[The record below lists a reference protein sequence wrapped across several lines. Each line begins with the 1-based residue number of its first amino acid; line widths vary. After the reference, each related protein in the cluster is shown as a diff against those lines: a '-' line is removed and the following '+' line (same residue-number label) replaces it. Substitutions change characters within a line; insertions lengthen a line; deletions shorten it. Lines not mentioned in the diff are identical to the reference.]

1 MRRCEWAKNELYIAY
16 HDHEW
21 GVPVHNDRDLFEFL
35 ILEGISGVELGDHS
49 QEAGQLPRRPG

>member
-21 GVPVHNDRDLFEFL
+21 GVPVHNDRDLFNFL
-35 ILEGISGVELGDHS
+35 SWKACGG
-49 QEAGQLPRRPG
+49 